1 MKAACPALLPGD
13 LIPPVYAYRGVVG
26 GRNISLPVTWAEVPE
41 GTKGFSFSI
50 VDRHPIARNWIHWF
64 VVNIPASA
72 TGIAEGASGSH
83 ENMPPGSLELLN
95 SYGSFGYGGPK
106 PPRGTGPHEY
116 VMTVYAL
123 DVPALPLT
131 PSTVA
136 VEAEKLIKA
145 HLLGSGVV
153 IGIFEQ

>member
-1 MKAACPALLPGD
+1 MKITCPVLLPGD

-26 GRNISLPVTWAEVPE
+26 GRNISLPVTWADVPE

-50 VDRHPIARNWIHWF
+50 VDRHPIAQNWIHWF

-83 ENMPPGSLELLN
+83 ENMPSGSLELLN
-95 SYGSFGYGGPK
+95 SYGSYGYGGPK

-116 VMTVYAL
+116 VMTVNAL
-123 DVPALPLT
+123 DVSAFQMT
-131 PSTVA
+131 ASTA
-136 VEAEKLIKA
+136 TVEAEKLLKA
-145 HLLGSGVV
+145 HLLGSATTV
-153 IGIFEQ
+153 GIFEQ

>member
-1 MKAACPALLPGD
+1 MKISCPALLPGN

-26 GRNISLPVTWAEVPE
+26 GRNISLPVIWADVVE

-64 VVNIPASA
+64 VVNIPTSA

-83 ENMPPGSLELLN
+83 DNMPSGSLELLN
-95 SYGSFGYGGPK
+95 SYGSYGYGGPK

-123 DVPALPLT
+123 DVSTLPLT
-131 PSTVA
+131 ASTVTA
-136 VEAEKLIKA
+136 EAEKLIKA
-145 HLLGSGVV
+145 HSLGSAATIGV
-153 IGIFEQ
+153 FEQ